1 LAGREPTLTDACGWN
16 VAADSGAVHTEVEM
30 WPGVAGVLQ
39 SSLVLGAGLLLWL
52 SRAPQY
58 SVYGF

>member
-1 LAGREPTLTDACGWN
+1 LWS
-16 VAADSGAVHTEVEM
+16 AANSDAVHTEEEM
-30 WPGVAGVLQ
+30 WPGVAGLVQ